1 MRPLRYH
8 LAFSVAA
15 LVLLLPGV
23 PQPVT
28 AQARAVTG
36 TITDARTGAPIAGA
50 QVSIRDRGLGVL
62 SSETGRFLIVNLP
75 EGRLELRVLFLGYA
89 PQSRTLEVAEGETAV
104 QDFQLSIQAIQLEEL
119 VATGY
124 AQQTRREVSSSIG
137 LVSDV
142 NLEAPAVASLDAILQ
157 GKAAGVQV
165 TQNAGNP
172 GNGITVR
179 VRGSSSI
186 SASNMP
192 LYVVDGM
199 PIFRGDF
206 SQIGVGGQD
215 LSAVTGV
222 NPEEI
227 ESVAILKDAA
237 AAAIYGSRGSNGVV
251 LITTK
256 RGAVTLAEGGTGAP
270 RFQFN
275 MSMGQQK
282 ISKKLDMMNTR
293 EWLDYMAAAMRSD
306 DYTEQEIQEE
316 FDWLGVDPNVDTD
329 WQDQVLRTAP
339 IMNSTLS
346 ISGGSNRFRYLVS
359 GSYFDQEGIII
370 GSGYDRASGRVN
382 LDLQATDKIDVA
394 VSLSLSQEV
403 NLRAEADNSIYG
415 TVGNAIANEPWVPV
429 YNPDGAYSDGASY
442 SNPVAIGEE
451 NEVEARTLRGFGN
464 VEVNAQVLP
473 WLRGTGRVGF
483 DYLSLREYEYQSPLV
498 PLHYAASQGGIA
510 QIGNALGRREL
521 IEGYL
526 NATKFFGLHEL
537 GLTTGG
543 SRETTDR
550 EDSFARG
557 EGFTSPDLHWPTNAA
572 RPAGVDGTTWAHNLI
587 SGFARANYTYDN
599 RYIFNGS
606 IRTDGS
612 SRFGQDNKW
621 GTFMA
626 LSAAWQMTNE
636 SFMEGVDFLT
646 DLKLRASYGET
657 GNEAIGN
664 FQFLGLYGT
673 QNYGDTPGTAPSNL
687 PNPALKWETTTEW
700 NVGVDA
706 SLFSDRLG
714 LAVDVYK
721 KETDDLLLNRPVTS
735 TSGFTSVL
743 ANVGAMENRGYEL
756 FLRTVN
762 VEGGETGS
770 FEWSTDFTLTHN
782 VNEVTKLYSPDPNEP
797 GEAFMGSWYGRVEEG
812 HAIGEFYSYH
822 WVGVD
827 PATGNALFTDLDADG
842 NDIGTTTDPSSEDRM
857 YIGSPHPDYY
867 GGFRNNLSFKGFD
880 LTAFFQYSQGN
891 SMFNGMREY
900 SDAGGYFY
908 DNKFK
913 DVGVDYWTPE
923 NTDASKPRP
932 SYWGNS
938 GSREESDRWLED
950 ASYIRLQ
957 ELTLGYTLPS
967 RLASS
972 LNMEQARFYL
982 AGRHLFTWT
991 DYSGYSPDMN
1001 TGGSDAAAASLSID
1015 FYGYPF
1021 ARSLTIG
1028 FQGTW

>member
-1 MRPLRYH
+1 MKCIGVR
-8 LAFSVAA
+8 LAFFATVFF
-15 LVLLLPGV
+15 LLLGV
-23 PQPVT
+23 PQNVN
-28 AQARAVTG
+28 AQGRAVAG
-36 TITDARTGAPIAGA
+36 TITDARTGEPVAGA
-50 QVSIRDRGLGVL
+50 QVSIRDRGIGALTNA
-62 SSETGRFLIVNLP
+62 EGRYLISNLP
-75 EGRLELRVLFLGYA
+75 EGRLEIRVLYIGYS
-89 PQSRTLEVAEGETAV
+89 PQSLTVEVPPDQTV
-104 QDFQLSIQAIQLEEL
+104 VMDFQLTVQAIELEEL

-124 AQQTRREVSSSIG
+124 ATQTRREVSSAITT
-137 LVSDV
+137 V
-142 NLEAPAVASLDAILQ
+142 NSVDLEAPAVASIDAVLQ

-179 VRGSSSI
+179 IRGSSSI

-222 NPEEI
+222 NPDEI
-227 ESVAILKDAA
+227 ESIAILKDAA

-256 RGAVTLAEGGTGAP
+256 RGNVTMAEGGTGAP

-275 MSMGQQK
+275 MSTGQQK
-282 ISKKLDMMNTR
+282 IAKKLDMMNTAQ
-293 EWLDYMAAAMRSD
+293 WIDYMSAAMRGD
-306 DYTEQEIQEE
+306 DYSEQDIQAE

-329 WQDQVLRTAP
+329 WQDEVLRTAP
-339 IMNSTLS
+339 ISNSSLS
-346 ISGGSNRFRYLVS
+346 ISGGSPRFRYLVS
-359 GSYFDQEGIII
+359 GSYFDQTGIIY
-370 GSGYDRASGRVN
+370 GSSYDRASGRIN

-394 VSLSLSQEV
+394 LSMSLSQEV
-403 NLRAEADNSIYG
+403 NLRSEADNSIYG
-415 TVGNAIANEPWVPV
+415 TTGNAIANEPWVPV
-429 YNPDGAYSDGASY
+429 YNPDGSYSDG
-442 SNPVAIGEE
+442 V
-451 NEVEARTLRGFGN
+451 VF
-464 VEVNAQVLP
+464 P
-473 WLRGTGRVGF
+473 WLRATGRVGF

-510 QIGNALGRREL
+510 QIGNSLGRREL
-521 IEGYL
+521 AEGYL
-526 NATKFFGLHEL
+526 TGTKFFGVHEL

-543 SRETTDR
+543 SRETTVR
-550 EDSFARG
+550 ENSFARG
-557 EGFTSPDLHWPTNAA
+557 EGFISPDLHWPTNAA
-572 RPAGVDGTTWAHNLI
+572 RAADVDGTTWSHNLI
-587 SGFARANYTYDN
+587 SAFGRANYTYDN
-599 RYIFNGS
+599 RYILNAS
-606 IRTDGS
+606 VRSDGS

-626 LSAAWQMTNE
+626 LSAAWQVTNE

-657 GNEAIGN
+657 GNEAIGD

-673 QNYGDTPGTAPSNL
+673 ANYGDVPGSAPSNL
-687 PNPALKWETTTEW
+687 PNPGLKWETTTEW

-714 LAVDVYK
+714 LAVDFYK

-743 ANVGAMENRGYEL
+743 ANVGAIENRGYEL
-756 FLRTVN
+756 MLKTVN
-762 VEGGETGS
+762 VQGDRTGGL
-770 FEWSTDFTLTHN
+770 EWTTDFSITHN
-782 VNEVTKLYSPDPNEP
+782 VNEVTKLYSADPNEP

-812 HAIGEFYSYH
+812 HPIGEFYSYH
-822 WVGVD
+822 FAGVD
-827 PATGNALFTDLDADG
+827 PANGNALFTDLDADG
-842 NDIGTTTDPSSEDRM
+842 NVIGTTTDPSSEDRM

-867 GGFRNNLSFKGFD
+867 GGFRNNLRFAGFD

-908 DNKFK
+908 DNKFA
-913 DVGVDYWTPE
+913 DVGLDYWTPE
-923 NTDASKPRP
+923 NTGASKPRP
-932 SYWGNS
+932 SYWGQS

-957 ELTLGYTLPS
+957 EVTLGYTLPS
-967 RLASS
+967 SLSSRLK
-972 LNMEQARFYL
+972 MQQGRIYV
-982 AGRHLFTWT
+982 AGRYLHTWT

-1001 TGGSDAAAASLSID
+1001 TAGSDAGAASLSID

-1021 ARSLTIG
+1021 ARTFTIG